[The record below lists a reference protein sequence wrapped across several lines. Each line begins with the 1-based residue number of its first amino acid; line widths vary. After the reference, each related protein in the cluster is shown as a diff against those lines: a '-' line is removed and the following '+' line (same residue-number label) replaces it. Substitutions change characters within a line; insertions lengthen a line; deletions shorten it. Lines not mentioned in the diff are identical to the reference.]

1 MKPLSNNRAPSTH
14 SEDVS
19 FEDELPFWSA
29 PFGIRLLNHI
39 HYKKGIS
46 ALDIGFGTGFPLTEI
61 AMRLGDTCRVFGIDP
76 REEGI
81 DRTRKKLTFYGIKN
95 TELIKGEAE
104 NIPLPNHSMDL
115 VCSNNGLNNVSDM
128 EKAISECSRI
138 LKPGGQFIQTFNL
151 KTTMREFYDIM
162 ERVFTEMDMGSAVE
176 KMHQHIYH
184 KRKPLEEVVKKLE
197 KHRFSIREIIK
208 DQFEYKFVD
217 GEAMLSH
224 FAIKTDFA
232 SEWRKIAG
240 DEKEKAV
247 FDRIRELMNVYVQ
260 ENGCFKLTVPFVLV
274 DCEKNPEPMRKYI
287 RNK

>member
-1 MKPLSNNRAPSTH
+1 MTPLSKTTDTSTLN
-14 SEDVS
+14 EDVNL
-19 FEDELPFWSA
+19 EDELPFWSA

-39 HYKKGIS
+39 HYKKGLS

-61 AMRLGDTCRVFGIDP
+61 AMRLGDTSRVFGIDP

-81 DRTRKKLTFYGIKN
+81 GRTRKKLSFYGIKN

-104 NIPLPNHSMDL
+104 NIPLPNLSMDL

-128 EKAISECSRI
+128 GKAISECSRI

-162 ERVFTEMDMGSAVE
+162 EKVFTEMNMGSALE
-176 KMHQHIYH
+176 KMHQHIYQ

-208 DQFEYKFVD
+208 DQFEYKFAD
-217 GEAMLSH
+217 GEAMLNH

-240 DEKEKAV
+240 NEREEAV
-247 FDRIRELMNVYVQ
+247 FDRIRELISVYVQ
-260 ENGCFKLTVPFVLV
+260 EIGCFKLTVPFVLV
-274 DCEKNPEPMRKYI
+274 DCEKNPEPMRKYN
-287 RNK
+287 RK